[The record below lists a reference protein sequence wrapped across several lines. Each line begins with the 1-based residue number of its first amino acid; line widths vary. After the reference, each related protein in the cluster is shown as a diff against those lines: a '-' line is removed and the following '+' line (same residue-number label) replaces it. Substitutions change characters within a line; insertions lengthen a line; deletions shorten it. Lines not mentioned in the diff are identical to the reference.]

1 MGNNPRELQ
10 SLIVDGSAFRA
21 LNTVKISSMM
31 NGKEVTVAGAESEH
45 GLVTAVRYDPKY
57 YEVRISHGE
66 NGGRNLPHSHVVKDV
81 RQIGNW
87 IGGSQHVELPRTKD
101 DGMKVAVL
109 VQAGSGGRVLGA
121 ARI

>member
-10 SLIVDGSAFRA
+10 SLIAGGSALRA
-21 LNTVKISSMM
+21 LTMMKISSSID
-31 NGKEVTVAGAESEH
+31 GKVVVVGAENEH
-45 GLVTAVRYDPKY
+45 GLVTVVRYDPKH

-66 NGGRNLPHSHVVKDV
+66 NGGRTLPHSHVVKDV

-87 IGGSQHVELPRTKD
+87 IGGSQQFELPRTED
-101 DGMKVAVL
+101 DGLKVAVL
-109 VQAGSGGRVLGA
+109 VQAGLGGRILGA